1 MTSRHLELDRLT
13 ESGDDKI
20 ALCEE
25 TTGRQPGC
33 DRLTVLENCDS
44 DSCAAEFNAIPSSTL
59 LMPQSTGDSESSEY
73 KTDDFIDRYK
83 ARFVVNGYTHT
94 YEVEYLETF
103 ALIAKL
109 NTVRV
114 LLSLAANHDW
124 PLLQFDVKNAFL
136 HGHLKEEIYM
146 DIPHDILIW
155 MKAISKS
162 IVWEVCCI
170 YEEIWKYLASEFKM
184 ESLSDL
190 KYFLR
195 IEVARSKHD
204 AVSVVIQFMHYPSK
218 DRMGAVMHIQSHTD
232 VEGCTDVDWA
242 GSRSKKQKVVS
253 RFSAKAEYCK
263 MAQGVC
269 ELLWLRRLLGDLGF
283 EPQKPMDLYCDNKAA
298 TMIAHNLVQHDHTK
312 HVEVDRHFIK
322 EKLDA
327 EIISFQFISSE
338 YQLADVLIK
347 AVLLLSFSTCL
358 TSWACV
364 TSLLQ
369 LERECWRDPNS
380 IRRFISY

>member
-1 MTSRHLELDRLT
+1 
-13 ESGDDKI
+13 
-20 ALCEE
+20 
-25 TTGRQPGC
+25 
-33 DRLTVLENCDS
+33 
-44 DSCAAEFNAIPSSTL
+44 
-59 LMPQSTGDSESSEY
+59 MPQSTGDSESSE
-73 KTDDFIDRYK
+73 K
-83 ARFVVNGYTHT
+83 ARFVVKGYTHT

-114 LLSLAANHDW
+114 LLSLAANHDC

-146 DIPHDILIW
+146 DIPHGILIW

-184 ESLSDL
+184 KSLSDL

-218 DRMGAVMHIQSHTD
+218 DRMGAVMHIQRYLKVTHGKGLMFSKYSHTD

-242 GSRSKKQKVVS
+242 GSVTDKRSMLG
-253 RFSAKAEYCK
+253 AKAEYCK

-298 TMIAHNLVQHDHTK
+298 TVIAHNPVQHDHTK

-322 EKLDA
+322 EKLDTK
-327 EIISFQFISSE
+327 IISFQFISSE

-347 AVLLLSFSTCL
+347 AVSTIVFLNLLDKLGM
-358 TSWACV
+358 
-364 TSLLQ
+364 
-369 LERECWRDPNS
+369 RDIFAPT
-380 IRRFISY
+380 